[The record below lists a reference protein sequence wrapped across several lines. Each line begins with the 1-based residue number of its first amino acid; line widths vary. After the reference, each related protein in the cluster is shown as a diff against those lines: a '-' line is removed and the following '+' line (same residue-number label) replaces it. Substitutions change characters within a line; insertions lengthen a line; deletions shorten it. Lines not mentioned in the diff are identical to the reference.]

1 MLYYELLMAI
11 GHAVWLHYRAEYQQV
26 ADTCDDNVV
35 IGNAL
40 SLLRSADDWVNDE
53 IIVRKIQMDWAATS
67 EGVQ

>member
-11 GHAVWLHYRAEYQQV
+11 GHAVCQRCRAEYQQLTE
-26 ADTCDDNVV
+26 TCDDNVV

-40 SLLRSADDWVNDE
+40 SLLMSADQWINDE